1 MKAKFFA
8 IAAMLLGMASCQQDF
23 TGTAIDPAGEV
34 SVQLSVTA
42 PELVGA
48 TRTDGDSQANLDSAY
63 GAIDYLD
70 GSLVGDYRQDW
81 SDVDLR
87 YSLEVYDAT
96 DLTTPVKDRMV
107 IIKDKYEPVHFEL
120 RLIPGRDYQFVVFAD
135 FVPEG
140 ENVKTVDYS
149 VQGDLGL
156 RHTIGANL
164 TDIRIKQDVDAIN
177 DEIGDAYFKSFTY
190 TPTGSS
196 NNVNDVEEVVL
207 KRPYAKLRVV
217 ATDLADLNLNVQP
230 KRVMVMYKSDVV
242 VPTSFNAVTGELG
255 TESKSDANKTFEY
268 TFVDDI
274 RDNRASHVYNYGY
287 DDDTAVAENGAV
299 RASNLTLFTDYILAV
314 DDVHRPISFEMA
326 IYDSEDQIIK
336 AVDFNTNIPIQRNH
350 LTTIVGRVMS
360 SHVEVDVTIDDN
372 FASDIDGNSQERIL
386 LETLINGGVYDLKS
400 DLTITAPT
408 WLKGDAVIRLNG
420 YTLTYDIPTDK
431 ENDND
436 FAIMTRVENGSS
448 LTFVGEGSVVAE
460 GYIASVNEGGVVN
473 IDGGNFLTTSCTLF
487 QSNGGKINIS
497 GGLFEAAEY
506 DGDHRYTLNFVDSKK
521 QAGLIEVTGGRFY
534 KYNPSESHS
543 ENPAM
548 DFCGEGYWGV
558 ADGDWYNV
566 VAQKH
571 VNLFVDHA
579 EVYTAEGLLQWAY
592 IVENGP
598 ISAFDGLA
606 GFDAATFNK
615 KAYGLE
621 VMANIDMPAKTIVAD
636 PAKETYVFTNE
647 DITVTDGVPSGSNWA
662 PVCNAVSVLED
673 GYTGWVDG
681 CGKTISGLRVN
692 TTSNYAG
699 LIGFM
704 FDGVVVKDLTFS
716 DAVIKGANSVGVV
729 AGRAQDDTLIEN
741 VRVVNSTVS
750 GSGNVGSIVGY
761 NYSRVGGAQDQ
772 GYSEGPAIV
781 RNCSNDVNTVVICSG
796 SNAGGIVGNNYGA
809 TIINCHNY
817 ADVTGTSSVGG
828 IVGYTRDYHH
838 NKDGY
843 IVACATYPEATI
855 TAKNGCVGGIAG
867 YTLADTQ
874 HTNVY
879 MHIVACTSL
888 SNISGITKGCIIGTI
903 SHRQH
908 TAACVAVKN
917 GETMLYGKGTPTTE
931 SNVKDAI
938 LYDAVGSATQADID
952 ALNHAIDHYNG
963 TNPPAESECTYRWV
977 LVNGFPV
984 LQ

>member
-1 MKAKFFA
+1 MKSRVFA

-230 KRVMVMYKSDVV
+230 KRVMVMYKSDAV

-420 YTLTYDIPTDK
+420 YTLTYDIPADK

-534 KYNPSESHS
+534 KYNPYESHS
-543 ENPAM
+543 ESPAM
-548 DFCGEGYWGV
+548 NFCGEGYFGIE
-558 ADGDWYNV
+558 DGDWYEVVSMAYVHNADEFTAVGEDASIKVMIFANDIDFGTSSAFITTDKIVYGNGYNLIAGGVNTTTYGLRIEGDINV
-566 VAQKH
+566 VLNDLKMVDCGGVNIQKGAKVV
-571 VNLFVDHA
+571 VNDAFIKVKYAKAKSRHLFYIAYEGSELTINSGEFEITGTSQRYLVADGNS
-579 EVYTAEGLLQWAY
+579 EVGFGKINVYGGKFHGVLASTSDPVKDDGNNVKIYGGEY
-592 IVENGP
+592 YVYP
-598 ISAFDGLA
+598 TRAFDPTPYLA
-606 GFDAATFNK
+606 
-615 KAYGLE
+615 
-621 VMANIDMPAKTIVAD
+621 
-636 PAKETYVFTNE
+636 
-647 DITVTDGVPSGSNWA
+647 
-662 PVCNAVSVLED
+662 D
-673 GYTGWVDG
+673 GYTTVAIATNWV
-681 CGKTISGLRVN
+681 K
-692 TTSNYAG
+692 
-699 LIGFM
+699 
-704 FDGVVVKDLTFS
+704 
-716 DAVIKGANSVGVV
+716 VV
-729 AGRAQDDTLIEN
+729 AE
-741 VRVVNSTVS
+741 
-750 GSGNVGSIVGY
+750 
-761 NYSRVGGAQDQ
+761 
-772 GYSEGPAIV
+772 
-781 RNCSNDVNTVVICSG
+781 
-796 SNAGGIVGNNYGA
+796 
-809 TIINCHNY
+809 
-817 ADVTGTSSVGG
+817 
-828 IVGYTRDYHH
+828 
-838 NKDGY
+838 
-843 IVACATYPEATI
+843 
-855 TAKNGCVGGIAG
+855 
-867 YTLADTQ
+867 
-874 HTNVY
+874 
-879 MHIVACTSL
+879 
-888 SNISGITKGCIIGTI
+888 
-903 SHRQH
+903 
-908 TAACVAVKN
+908 
-917 GETMLYGKGTPTTE
+917 
-931 SNVKDAI
+931 
-938 LYDAVGSATQADID
+938 
-952 ALNHAIDHYNG
+952 
-963 TNPPAESECTYRWV
+963 
-977 LVNGFPV
+977 
-984 LQ
+984 